1 MANSNEKKLTT
12 VALIS
17 MIFTTLFGF
26 SNVPTSYMMMGY
38 AAIPWLIV
46 AAVLFFVPYAMMVCE
61 YGSAFKSEKGGI
73 FTWMSKSVNMKYGF
87 MGVFMWYTAFIIYF
101 VNVSTAFFIKIS
113 GVIFGKD
120 TTSEWSILGLNSNQT
135 VGLLAVALIIV
146 IAFISSKGIK
156 NVAFI
161 AKIGGTAVL
170 ITEAAVIIGAIILL
184 IGHHGHFMEP
194 VTAGAF
200 LKSPNSSYTSVI
212 GMISFLTVAVGCYGG
227 LETTG
232 GLVDK
237 VENPNK
243 VPKAILGAVITIT
256 ASYVV
261 LVFCVGSFINWNDTL
276 AVDNVN
282 LANVQYI
289 IMNNLGYQIGDLF
302 GGPAVAETLGN
313 LFTRF
318 YSLAVACMTLGS
330 ITVFFYGPL
339 TQLMEGTP
347 KEVWPEWMVKRDE
360 KTGIPV
366 NAMWVQTA
374 IICVFL
380 LVISFGGTS
389 VSGFWNMILLMT
401 NVAMTIPYMFIA
413 GAFPFFKKNKNIEKP
428 VAFFKSQSSAMIWTV
443 LVVGIVGV
451 ANVFTII
458 NPAFNGDIVSTVLQ
472 IAGPV
477 LFACLGLVLYRRYVK
492 KSKEAQK

>member
-46 AAVLFFVPYAMMVCE
+46 AAVLFFVPFAMMVCE
-61 YGSAFKSEKGGI
+61 YGSAFKSEEGGI
-73 FTWMSKSVNMKYGF
+73 FTWMSRSVNMKYGF

-161 AKIGGTAVL
+161 ARIGGTAVL
-170 ITEAAVIIGAIILL
+170 ITEAAVIIGAVILL

-200 LKSPNSSYTSVI
+200 LKSPNSGYTSVI

-227 LETTG
+227 IETTG

-289 IMNNLGYQIGDLF
+289 IMNNLGYQIGDMF
-302 GGPAVAETLGN
+302 GGPAAAETLGN

-318 YSLAVACMTLGS
+318 YSLAVALMTLGS

-374 IICVFL
+374 IICIFL

-401 NVAMTIPYMFIA
+401 NVAMTIPYIFIA
-413 GAFPFFKKNKNIEKP
+413 GAFPFFKKKKEIEKP
-428 VAFFKSQSSAMIWTV
+428 ITFFKSQNSVVIWTV
-443 LVVGIVGV
+443 LVVGMVGI

-458 NPAFNGDIVSTVLQ
+458 NPAFNGDIVSTILQ

-492 KSKEAQK
+492 KSKAA